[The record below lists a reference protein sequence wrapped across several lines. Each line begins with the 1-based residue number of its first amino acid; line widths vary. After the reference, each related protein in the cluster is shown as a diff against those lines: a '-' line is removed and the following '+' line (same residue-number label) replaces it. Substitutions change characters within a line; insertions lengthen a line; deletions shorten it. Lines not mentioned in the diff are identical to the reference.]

1 MQAVHMKKKVL
12 NEIMVAL
19 LAAAGLLHGAT
30 HTFEPGDSIATSE
43 AVMRDLTI
51 RHGDSSAHGGSGIMA
66 ANNTLCV
73 YCGSKNFGAGCPHSP
88 DKKHRHLP
96 DGLHCIWCGSTN
108 YGKGCPHAPDRIHVR
123 G

>member
-1 MQAVHMKKKVL
+1 MALKNMRL
-12 NEIMVAL
+12 L
-19 LAAAGLLHGAT
+19 LACVLVSGMSSMA
-30 HTFEPGDSIATSE
+30 
-43 AVMRDLTI
+43 DLALGKHWETE
-51 RHGDSSAHGGSGIMA
+51 GGIMA